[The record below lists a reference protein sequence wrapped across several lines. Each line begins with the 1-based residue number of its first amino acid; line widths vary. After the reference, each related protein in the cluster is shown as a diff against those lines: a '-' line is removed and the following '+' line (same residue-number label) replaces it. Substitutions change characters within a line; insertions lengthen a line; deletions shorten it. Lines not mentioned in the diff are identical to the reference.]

1 MQGTRGEDRRHDQ
14 LSWSCSPPCGPTP
27 PPLTGLPCA
36 LLPRSTGGIL
46 ALVRYHVRGCSG
58 RVERLTSLSMGLS
71 ACAREPVSRRRTE
84 PVPRVARG
92 QERDEEWVPGIWL
105 LRWSKPVVSRA
116 RRADGMLVVSPDGA
130 GDPHHTPRDGHR
142 HRRASSH
149 RETAAGE
156 GRTRLCGVQRQG
168 PAPLRSARRAHHDSL
183 LPVWHPHP
191 GTFRSWPAPQVLQR
205 QLPHWRIRQPASGRG
220 LGSGPAGS

>member
-1 MQGTRGEDRRHDQ
+1 MGGLALAPFGKEVIHRDQFMQGTRGEDRRHDQ

-58 RVERLTSLSMGLS
+58 RVERPTSLSMGLS

-84 PVPRVARG
+84 PVPRVVRR

-130 GDPHHTPRDGHR
+130 GDPHPAAPRPQSD
-142 HRRASSH
+142 
-149 RETAAGE
+149 
-156 GRTRLCGVQRQG
+156 
-168 PAPLRSARRAHHDSL
+168 
-183 LPVWHPHP
+183 P
-191 GTFRSWPAPQVLQR
+191 GTRSGWAAPIHVRLELSPVRRTTLVTLRRLQ
-205 QLPHWRIRQPASGRG
+205 HS
-220 LGSGPAGS
+220 S